1 MKYIF
6 IINPAAGKDREKKW
20 LLEEINK
27 VSLKLNVSIET
38 YFTKGEGDAK
48 EFARKIAESGESA
61 RLYACGGD
69 GTLNEVVN
77 GVGAN
82 KNIEIG
88 CVPCGTGNDFVK
100 NFADKKAFLNIEKQI
115 LASVCKI
122 DMIEAL
128 GKYSVN
134 ILNLGFDA
142 NVADSM
148 QQFKR
153 LPLVS
158 GSMSYSMAV
167 VKCVLGK
174 IGFKAKLVIDD
185 KITLDKKIMLM
196 AAGNGI
202 CYGGGY
208 YGCPDAKID
217 DGLLDLCVVNEVSRL
232 QIADLIKYYKAG
244 TFLGNK
250 KFDGI
255 IDYIKC
261 KKVVVE
267 ADEPFNLSHD
277 GEISSTSRV
286 EINVLKGALKFCNP
300 MEIRTSEREE
310 NSEGFVCQR

>member
-1 MKYIF
+1 MKHIF

-20 LLEEINK
+20 LLDEINK
-27 VSLKLNVSIET
+27 ASEKLDASIET
-38 YFTKGEGDAK
+38 YFTRGEGDAK
-48 EFARKIAESGESA
+48 EFARKIAERGEKV

-82 KNIEIG
+82 SQVAIG

-100 NFADKKAFLNIEKQI
+100 NFSDKEAFLNIEKQI

-142 NVADSM
+142 DVADSM

-167 VKCVLGK
+167 VKCLLKK
-174 IGFKAKLVIDD
+174 IGFKAKLIVND
-185 KITLDKKIMLM
+185 KITLEKDIMLM

-217 DGLLDLCVVNEVSRL
+217 DGLLDLCVVNKVSRL

-244 TFLGNK
+244 THLGNE
-250 KFDGI
+250 KFKGI

-261 KKVVVE
+261 KKVFVE
-267 ADEPFNLSHD
+267 ATNPFNLSHD
-277 GEISSTSRV
+277 GEISSTNSV
-286 EINVLKGALKFCNP
+286 EINILKGALNFCNP
-300 MEIRTSEREE
+300 MITKTGERVED
-310 NSEGFVCQR
+310 SEGFVCKR